1 MDSRTI
7 GRYALMAGIVL
18 AVILA
23 LWPNTV
29 DAALWLLILIG
40 FVAGYLG
47 IDEDSEAHFFIMSVA
62 LFTFVTVFTE
72 SGFPSIGEFLTQILE
87 GTRTFFGAAVVA
99 LVVRNV
105 IGWFR

>member
-1 MDSRTI
+1 MDSNTI

-29 DAALWLLILIG
+29 DAALWLLIVIG

-47 IDEDSEAHFFIMSVA
+47 VAEENETHFFIMSVA
-62 LFTFVTVFTE
+62 LFTFVTVLAE
-72 SGFPSIGEFLTQILE
+72 FPSIGEFLTQILE